1 MNYKEFLEDNHPFLI
16 LKNINPLKKYSNSK
30 RFSVSLL
37 CISIVI
43 ITIVLANVVMKN
55 SKSVNKILIS
65 RESTLNS
72 ELTKI
77 ENINDIL
84 EAEILILK
92 NQAKDLAKQKDK
104 KKLKKISKY
113 LADSEIHGKGVE
125 IILIDNHSIFA
136 PVQDEKSIVHNTD
149 LLKFVNFL
157 WANEASAI
165 SINGERIV
173 LNSHISCIGPTILI
187 NKKRINSP
195 FVINAVGEKFDIDK
209 IKNDSFVLSLKL
221 RGIEFDISQRD
232 DILIPAG
239 KYATYT
245 E

>member
-16 LKNINPLKKYSNSK
+16 LQSINLLKKLSSSK

-37 CISIVI
+37 CILLAI
-43 ITIVLANVVMKN
+43 ITITFANIAMQN
-55 SKSVNKILIS
+55 SKSVNRILLS
-65 RESTLNS
+65 RESTLNA
-72 ELTKI
+72 ELTKV

-92 NQAKDLAKQKDK
+92 NQTKDLSRQKDK

-113 LADSEIHGKGVE
+113 LADSEISGTGIE
-125 IILIDNHSIFA
+125 ITLKDNHSIFA
-136 PVQDEKSIVHNTD
+136 PVQDEKGIVHNTD
-149 LLKFVNFL
+149 LLKIVNFL
-157 WANEASAI
+157 WADGASAI

-173 LNSHISCIGPTILI
+173 FNSHISCVGPTILV

-195 FVINAVGEKFDIDK
+195 FVIKAVGEKLYTDK
-209 IKNDSFVLSLKL
+209 IKNDAFVLSLKI
-221 RGIEFDISQRD
+221 RGIELDISQRE

-239 KYATYT
+239 KYATYM

>member
-1 MNYKEFLEDNHPFLI
+1 MNHKEFLEDNHPFLI
-16 LKNINPLKKYSNSK
+16 LKNIPALKKLSNSK
-30 RFSVSLL
+30 RFLAVLL
-37 CISIVI
+37 GVLLIIVFACC
-43 ITIVLANVVMKN
+43 TNLALKN

-72 ELTKI
+72 ELTKV

-92 NQAKDLAKQKDK
+92 NQVKDLSLKKDK
-104 KKLKKISKY
+104 KRLKKISKY
-113 LADSEIHGKGVE
+113 LADTEVSGPGVE
-125 IILIDNHSIFA
+125 IILRDNHSIFA
-136 PVQDEKSIVHNTD
+136 PVQDERGIIHNTD
-149 LLKFVNFL
+149 LLKIVNFL
-157 WANEASAI
+157 WADGASAI

-173 LNSHISCIGPTILI
+173 FNSHISCVGPTILV
-187 NKKRINSP
+187 NRKRINAP
-195 FVINAVGEKFDIDK
+195 FTINAVGEKLDETK
-209 IKNDSFVLSLKL
+209 IKNDTFMLSLKL

-239 KYATYT
+239 KYATYM